1 MGHKNTAEER
11 HQMIASSAMGHN
23 PKTLKST
30 GSNMT
35 TEKKADV
42 GKRARKP
49 SDTTN
54 TGISTI
60 CTSKDKI
67 STLNSIAAST
77 SKFKVMQAR
86 KKSVLVDIS

>member
-1 MGHKNTAEER
+1 MGPKNLAEEK
-11 HQMIASSAMGHN
+11 HPMIAASALGHH
-23 PKTLKST
+23 PKTLQTT

-35 TEKKADV
+35 TEKKAEV

-49 SDTTN
+49 SDATN
-54 TGISTI
+54 TGISTS

-77 SKFKVMQAR
+77 SKFKVIQAR